1 MHEKRVCFEKLLK
14 RLSKILTD
22 RIEEISAPCYSP
34 YNHGNRAMFMY
45 LMTLTCYKKKNQS
58 VMLLKTTAYNGLDNE
73 SFCKLYKEYQQVLFK
88 KLLLLLDAHEV
99 VKDIVQEVFMKIW
112 VRRKYFKAD
121 ASLKTYMYRIGHN
134 MIVDYYR
141 SLGRKQR
148 FAFISF
154 SITHT
159 DDDKIFLEDCLL
171 KLEDVIDKLPPKRKQ
186 VFELCKF
193 KQKSYEEAGEILN
206 VSPSTISDHIVKANQ
221 FIRSE
226 LVKQVYS
233 A

>member
-1 MHEKRVCFEKLLK
+1 
-14 RLSKILTD
+14 
-22 RIEEISAPCYSP
+22 
-34 YNHGNRAMFMY
+34 
-45 LMTLTCYKKKNQS
+45 
-58 VMLLKTTAYNGLDNE
+58 MLLKTKVYNELDNE

-112 VRRKYFKAD
+112 VRRKCFKAD

-154 SITHT
+154 SISHA

-221 FIRSE
+221 FIKSE
-226 LVKQVYS
+226 LFKQVYS